1 MKFLYFLTESPA
13 EVKKL
18 KADANSVNSDKS
30 QKEIYNE
37 LISMLTG
44 KSYSDSV
51 EFIDEI
57 VKDEK
62 LKFILSLGFGG
73 KFSNTK
79 LKLEKKNIS
88 VKRLIPLQNEIGFEE
103 TLKFIKEGK
112 NVEKCYEDPV
122 MIKHPIVT
130 FQGNFI
136 IDGHHRWSEIYV
148 TNREAFV
155 ECVNIDGNLSP
166 IEILKAVQATIG
178 SNTGDLKLKSTKGE
192 NLLKSSEKKIRDYL
206 SDISESAQEKIAKF
220 AHIKK
225 TDVIDFLVKNAIALK
240 VNNSPI
246 LNAPSRGEMPQT
258 SKDPD
263 LFSDLKKGT
272 TKVA

>member
-18 KADANSVNSDKS
+18 KADVNSVNSDKS

-88 VKRLIPLQNEIGFEE
+88 VKRLIP
-103 TLKFIKEGK
+103 
-112 NVEKCYEDPV
+112 
-122 MIKHPIVT
+122 
-130 FQGNFI
+130 
-136 IDGHHRWSEIYV
+136 
-148 TNREAFV
+148 
-155 ECVNIDGNLSP
+155 
-166 IEILKAVQATIG
+166 
-178 SNTGDLKLKSTKGE
+178 
-192 NLLKSSEKKIRDYL
+192 
-206 SDISESAQEKIAKF
+206 
-220 AHIKK
+220 
-225 TDVIDFLVKNAIALK
+225 
-240 VNNSPI
+240 
-246 LNAPSRGEMPQT
+246 
-258 SKDPD
+258 
-263 LFSDLKKGT
+263 
-272 TKVA
+272 

>member
-1 MKFLYFLTESPA
+1 MKFLKFLIESPA

-18 KADANSVNSDKS
+18 KNDAKS
-30 QKEIYNE
+30 EKSNKEIYNE

-44 KSYSDSV
+44 KSYSDSI

-57 VKDEK
+57 VKDDK

-73 KFSNTK
+73 EFSNTK

-88 VKRLIPLQNEIGFEE
+88 VKRLIPMQNEIGFEE

-112 NVEKCYEDPV
+112 NVEKCYENPV

-136 IDGHHRWSEIYV
+136 VDGHHRWSEIYV

-192 NLLKSSEKKIRDYL
+192 NLLKSSEKKIKEYL
-206 SDISESAQEKIAKF
+206 SDISESAKEKISKYAN
-220 AHIKK
+220 IKENE
-225 TDVIDFLVKNAIALK
+225 VIDFLVKNAIALK
-240 VNNSPI
+240 ANNSPI
-246 LNAPSRGEMPQT
+246 LNAPKRGEMPQT

-263 LFSDLKKGT
+263 LFNDLENGV
-272 TKVA
+272 TKIH

>member
-1 MKFLYFLTESPA
+1 MKFMYFLTESPA

-18 KADANSVNSDKS
+18 KDDVKSDKS

-44 KSYSDSV
+44 KSYSDSI

-136 IDGHHRWSEIYV
+136 VDGHHR
-148 TNREAFV
+148 
-155 ECVNIDGNLSP
+155 
-166 IEILKAVQATIG
+166 
-178 SNTGDLKLKSTKGE
+178 
-192 NLLKSSEKKIRDYL
+192 
-206 SDISESAQEKIAKF
+206 
-220 AHIKK
+220 
-225 TDVIDFLVKNAIALK
+225 
-240 VNNSPI
+240 
-246 LNAPSRGEMPQT
+246 
-258 SKDPD
+258 
-263 LFSDLKKGT
+263 
-272 TKVA
+272 